1 MTTQTRSTLDEA
13 FVREL
18 ARAGVRAPLF
28 AWWDE
33 HARALPWRNGQTT
46 PWGVL
51 VCEVMSQQTQMS
63 RVVPYWQA
71 WMSQWPTARAL
82 AGAPKADVIQAWG
95 RLGYPRR
102 ALRLQECA
110 RVVASEY
117 DDELPRGYSEL
128 TALPGVG
135 DYTASAV
142 MSFAYGERIA
152 VVDTNIRR
160 VLSRVFLGEESLRRS
175 SARSPIACCRPTRT
189 TRRRGTR
196 RSWSWERLSARRNS
210 RSARCARC
218 ARNAAF
224 SRPACQIWGSGAR
237 VRANGLPA
245 RTGRCAGVCC
255 TRCAN
260 WSPRR
265 AACSCMRARRSCGRT
280 VRSSTGA
287 SLRST
292 RTG

>member
-1 MTTQTRSTLDEA
+1 MTTQTRSALDEA

-128 TALPGVG
+128 EPEAGGVLVYARAAELWPDRAQLDRCIASLDEDGLIEILPGH
-135 DYTASAV
+135 A
-142 MSFAYGERIA
+142 
-152 VVDTNIRR
+152 
-160 VLSRVFLGEESLRRS
+160 LR
-175 SARSPIACCRPTRT
+175 
-189 TRRRGTR
+189 
-196 RSWSWERLSARRNS
+196 
-210 RSARCARC
+210 
-218 ARNAAF
+218 
-224 SRPACQIWGSGAR
+224 
-237 VRANGLPA
+237 LPQ
-245 RTGRCAGVCC
+245 
-255 TRCAN
+255 
-260 WSPRR
+260 
-265 AACSCMRARRSCGRT
+265 
-280 VRSSTGA
+280 
-287 SLRST
+287 
-292 RTG
+292 